1 MSWTGSDARSIE
13 AALALP
19 RVAVRMS
26 DRPDP
31 WVVGLVAIL
40 TTLGLIFVFDAS
52 TFVSNYHFGDG
63 YRMILKHFVSATV
76 GVGLLWICSRCPSDF
91 LKHRAYWLFAA
102 SIPLVLATLIP
113 HVGIEVNGAR
123 RWIPLGPFNLQPS
136 EFVKISYV
144 IAVAAWLDHVSDRA
158 RNPLYTIVPVLGA
171 FGLVAGILLGQPDF
185 GTTVLL
191 AGIAVLM
198 LLLGG
203 VPLWQLLIPALA
215 LGGGGIALIW
225 TSAYRWNRVMAFLH
239 PEDDPLG
246 AGYHLLQALSAF
258 GSGGVTGAGLGAST
272 SKSGYLPEPHTDFIF
287 AVIGEETGM
296 VGATLIVVLF
306 ALLAWRGFRIAHRHS
321 EHFAQLLAAGL
332 TLIIVLQATLNI
344 AVVLGMLPT
353 KGIGLPF
360 ISYGGSSIMAFLA
373 ISGLLLSLS
382 RELRER

>member
-1 MSWTGSDARSIE
+1 MSWSGSDARSIE

-63 YRMILKHFVSATV
+63 YRMILKHLVSATV

-91 LKHRAYWLFAA
+91 LKRRAFWLFAI
-102 SIPLVLATLIP
+102 SVPLVLATLIP

-123 RWIPLGPFNLQPS
+123 RWIPLGLFNLQPS
-136 EFVKISYV
+136 EFVKISFV
-144 IAVAAWLDHVSDRA
+144 IAVAAWLDRVSDRA
-158 RNPLYTIVPVLGA
+158 RNPFYTILPVFGA
-171 FGLVAGILLGQPDF
+171 LGLVAAILLGQPDF
-185 GTTVLL
+185 GTTALL

-203 VPLWQLLIPALA
+203 VPIWQLLVPALA
-215 LGGGGIALIW
+215 LGGAGFGLIW
-225 TSAYRWNRVMAFLH
+225 TSPYRWNRVMAFLH

-258 GSGGVTGAGLGAST
+258 GSGGITGQGLGAST

-287 AVIGEETGM
+287 AVIGEETGL
-296 VGATLIVVLF
+296 VGGTVIVVLF

-321 EHFAQLLAAGL
+321 EHFAQMLAAGL
-332 TLIIVLQATLNI
+332 TLIIVLQAMINI
-344 AVVLGMLPT
+344 AVVLGLLPT

>member
-1 MSWTGSDARSIE
+1 MSWSSSDARSIE

-19 RVAVRMS
+19 RVSVRMS

-63 YRMILKHFVSATV
+63 YRMILKHAVSAAV
-76 GVGLLWICSRCPSDF
+76 GAVLLWVCSRCPSDF
-91 LKHRAYWLFAA
+91 LRERAYWLLAL
-102 SIPLVLATLIP
+102 SIPLVVATLVP

-123 RWIPLGPFNLQPS
+123 RWIPFGLFNLQPS
-136 EFVKISYV
+136 EFLKISFV
-144 IAVAAWLDHVSDRA
+144 IATAAWMDRVSDRA
-158 RNPLYTIVPVLGA
+158 RNPLYTIVPVLGV
-171 FGLVAGILLGQPDF
+171 FGMIAVVLLGQPDF
-185 GTTVLL
+185 GTTALL

-203 VPLWQLLIPALA
+203 VPLWQLLVPAMA
-215 LGGGGIALIW
+215 LGGAGFALIW
-225 TSAYRWNRVMAFLH
+225 TSEYRWNRVMAFLN
-239 PEDDPLG
+239 PEADPLG

-258 GSGGVTGAGLGAST
+258 GSGGLTGLGLGNST

-287 AVIGEETGM
+287 AVIGEETGLIG
-296 VGATLIVVLF
+296 GATIVILF
-306 ALLAWRGFRIAHRHS
+306 GLLAWRGFRIAHRHS
-321 EHFAQLLAAGL
+321 DHFAQLVAAGL
-332 TLIIVLQATLNI
+332 TLVIVLQAMINI
-344 AVVLGMLPT
+344 GVVLGVLPT

-360 ISYGGSSIMAFLA
+360 ISYGGSSVMAFLS
-373 ISGLLLSLS
+373 IGGLLLSLS

>member
-1 MSWTGSDARSIE
+1 MSWSSSDARSIE

-19 RVAVRMS
+19 RVSVRMS

-63 YRMILKHFVSATV
+63 YRMILKHAVSAAV
-76 GVGLLWICSRCPSDF
+76 GAVLLWVCSRCPSDF
-91 LKHRAYWLFAA
+91 LRERAYWLLAL
-102 SIPLVLATLIP
+102 SIPLVVATLVP

-123 RWIPLGPFNLQPS
+123 RWIPFGLFNLQPS
-136 EFVKISYV
+136 EFLKISFV
-144 IAVAAWLDHVSDRA
+144 IATAAWMDRVSDRA
-158 RNPLYTIVPVLGA
+158 RNPLYTIVPVLGV
-171 FGLVAGILLGQPDF
+171 FGMIAVVLLGQPDF
-185 GTTVLL
+185 GTTALL

-203 VPLWQLLIPALA
+203 VPLWQLLVPAMA
-215 LGGGGIALIW
+215 LGGAGFALIW
-225 TSAYRWNRVMAFLH
+225 TSEYRWNRVMAFLN
-239 PEDDPLG
+239 PEADPLG

-258 GSGGVTGAGLGAST
+258 GSGGLTGLGLGNST

-287 AVIGEETGM
+287 AVIGEETGLIG
-296 VGATLIVVLF
+296 GATIVVLF
-306 ALLAWRGFRIAHRHS
+306 GLLAWRGFRIAHRHS
-321 EHFAQLLAAGL
+321 DHFAQLVAAGL
-332 TLIIVLQATLNI
+332 TLVIVLQAMINI
-344 AVVLGMLPT
+344 GVVLGVLPT

-360 ISYGGSSIMAFLA
+360 ISYGGSSVMAFLS
-373 ISGLLLSLS
+373 IGGLLLSLS

>member
-1 MSWTGSDARSIE
+1 MSWSRSDARSIE

-19 RVAVRMS
+19 RVAVRVS

-52 TFVSNYHFGDG
+52 TFVSNYHFGDS
-63 YRMILKHFVSATV
+63 YRMSIKHLVSAVV
-76 GVGLLWICSRCPSDF
+76 GVVLLWVCSRCSSDF
-91 LKHRAYWLFAA
+91 LKHRAFWLFAV

-123 RWIPLGPFNLQPS
+123 RWIPLGLFNLQPS

-144 IAVAAWLDHVSDRA
+144 IAVAAWLDRVSDRA
-158 RNPLYTIVPVLGA
+158 RNPFYTIMPVLGA
-171 FGLVAGILLGQPDF
+171 LGLVAGILLAQPDF

-203 VPLWQLLIPALA
+203 VPFWQLFVPALG
-215 LGGGGIALIW
+215 LGGGAFALVW
-225 TSAYRWNRVMAFLH
+225 TSPYRWNRVMAFLH

-258 GSGGVTGAGLGAST
+258 GSGGITGQGLGAST

-287 AVIGEETGM
+287 AVIGEETGL
-296 VGATLIVVLF
+296 VGAAFIVLLF
-306 ALLAWRGFRIAHRHS
+306 ALLAWRGFRIAHHHS

-332 TLIIVLQATLNI
+332 TLIIVLQAMINI
-344 AVVLGMLPT
+344 AVVLGLLPT